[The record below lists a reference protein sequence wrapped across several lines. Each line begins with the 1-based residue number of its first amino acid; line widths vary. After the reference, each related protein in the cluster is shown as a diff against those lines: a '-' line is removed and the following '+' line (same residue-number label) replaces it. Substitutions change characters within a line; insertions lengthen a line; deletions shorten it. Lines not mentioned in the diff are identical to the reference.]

1 MLDEGKR
8 ERRRFA
14 IGFLIHRFSLDY
26 REVCLNDGVR
36 GTSAI
41 SSRDKRNPAKTCK
54 AIRGDKDWRYSKS
67 EGAETRRKEEPKVS
81 EGNRRKDENANGD
94 SLE

>member
-1 MLDEGKR
+1 MR
-8 ERRRFA
+8 
-14 IGFLIHRFSLDY
+14 Y
-26 REVCLNDGVR
+26 R
-36 GTSAI
+36 
-41 SSRDKRNPAKTCK
+41 RDKKDSCQDCK
-54 AIRGDKDWRYSKS
+54 VIRGDKDWRYSES